1 MPDLAMSSKQLFK
14 CIQIIKGQL
23 AKEMGRRNSI
33 LEDIN
38 KMIISEEQSKNRLN
52 INEQSFGDL

>member
-1 MPDLAMSSKQLFK
+1 MLHLAMSSKQLFK
-14 CIQIIKGQL
+14 CIQIIKGKL
-23 AKEMGRRNSI
+23 VKEMSRRNSI